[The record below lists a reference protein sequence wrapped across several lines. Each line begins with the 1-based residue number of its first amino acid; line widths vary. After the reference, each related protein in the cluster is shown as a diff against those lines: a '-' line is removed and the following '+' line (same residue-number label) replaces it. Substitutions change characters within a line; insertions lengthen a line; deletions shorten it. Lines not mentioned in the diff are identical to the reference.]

1 MLRIVFRIVKKN
13 FTNMLHN
20 NVLEP
25 DYVRLDYNTENHNL
39 LL

>member
-25 DYVRLDYNTENHNL
+25 GSVRLDYNTENHNL